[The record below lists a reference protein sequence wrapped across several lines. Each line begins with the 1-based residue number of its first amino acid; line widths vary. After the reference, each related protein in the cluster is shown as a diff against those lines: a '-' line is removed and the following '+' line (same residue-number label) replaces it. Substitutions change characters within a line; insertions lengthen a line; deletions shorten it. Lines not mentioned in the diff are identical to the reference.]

1 MMQSYS
7 YRFKTE
13 NILYKTVM
21 EESYMRKFTA
31 LILLISFLICGISI
45 NSLASSDLTD
55 NSDEVSGEVTIDAP
69 EINAKSALLMDAK
82 TGTVLFSKNAS
93 EALPPA
99 SVTKVMTLLL
109 VAEAIDRGE
118 IKLSDNVI
126 VSENASSMGGSQ
138 IFLKEGEKFTVEE
151 LLKSTIIASAN
162 DAAVALAELV
172 AGNEAYFVAK
182 MNERANQLGMN
193 NTHFENATGLDD
205 SVENHT
211 TSAYDIGLM
220 SKELLKYDIITKYTN
235 VWQDSIRNGEFILTN
250 TNRLVR
256 FYDGCTGLKTGST
269 DKAGFCISATA
280 KRGEMHLIAVI
291 MGAETRDA
299 RNNAARMLLDYGFAN
314 FSLYYEA
321 ETVLEEIPILY
332 GVKNSVAVVSEEFA
346 KVINKSDKKKIEKE
360 YLIPEVLNAPLKE
373 GDDVG
378 EIVYKIGDDV
388 IGKSKIIV
396 CESIDRITFNQLFT
410 RIIRAILIGK

>member
-1 MMQSYS
+1 
-7 YRFKTE
+7 
-13 NILYKTVM
+13 
-21 EESYMRKFTA
+21 MRKFTA